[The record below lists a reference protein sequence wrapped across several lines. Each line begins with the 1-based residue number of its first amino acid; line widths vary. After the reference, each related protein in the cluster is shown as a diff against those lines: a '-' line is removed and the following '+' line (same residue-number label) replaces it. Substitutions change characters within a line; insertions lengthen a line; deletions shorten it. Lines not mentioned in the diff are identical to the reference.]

1 MKTHP
6 GSVVH
11 LSDNPLDS
19 NKVSNTRLLMR
30 LVQKNLTFY
39 FTFNIIPVVNRL

>member
-6 GSVVH
+6 GSVIH

-19 NKVSNTRLLMR
+19 SKVSMPAHSLE
-30 LVQKNLTFY
+30 
-39 FTFNIIPVVNRL
+39 NIL